1 MAVERA
7 PTRGLSVDRVTPNE
21 IEVEKAVLGAML
33 IDNDSISRVVE
44 ALGDESAFYNSVHR
58 KVYKA
63 ILTLFERGEP
73 ADQVTV
79 SEELARDGALESV
92 GGAATVAAL
101 ASEMATAV
109 NAEYHAKIVL
119 EAALRRR
126 LIDSATQTVEES
138 YQKTED
144 IREVIDRAEQRIFSI
159 AEKELGKGVVALSS
173 VLNETFEAIERAH
186 QSSDQ
191 LTGATSGYDE
201 LDEITGG
208 FQRSD
213 LIILAAR
220 PAMGKTALTLCI
232 ARNAAVKARVPV
244 LFFSLEMA
252 THQLAQRLL
261 VAEARVD
268 LHKLRTGKLRE
279 EDWERLG
286 AWTGKLMEAPIY
298 IDDTPSI
305 SIMEMRAKAR
315 RAKSEHKIGMIIIDY
330 LQLMTVHGRVDS
342 REQEIAQ
349 VSRSL
354 KALAKE
360 LDVPIVA
367 CAQLSRAVEQRP
379 DKRPIMSDLRE
390 SGSIEQDADMV
401 MFLYRPEVYKIEDD
415 EGNTQEG
422 VAEIII
428 GKHRNGPTGSVFLTF
443 LGQYS
448 RFENP
453 ELYRDPL
460 EI

>member
-1 MAVERA
+1 VAIEIS
-7 PTRGLSVDRVTPNE
+7 PTPGMSSDRVTPNE

-33 IDNDSISRVVE
+33 IENDSISIVVE

-63 ILTLFERGEP
+63 ILTLYERGEP

-79 SEELARDGALESV
+79 SEELARNGALDSV
-92 GGAATVAAL
+92 GGAATIAAL

-173 VLNETFEAIERAH
+173 VLDETFEAIERAH

-191 LTGATSGYDE
+191 LTGATTGYDG
-201 LDEITGG
+201 LDELTGG

-220 PAMGKTALTLCI
+220 PAMGKTALTLCF
-232 ARNAAVKARVPV
+232 ARNAAIKGRVPV

-268 LHKLRTGKLRE
+268 LHKLRTGNLRE
-279 EDWERLG
+279 EDWQRLG
-286 AWTGKLMEAPIY
+286 TWTGKLMEAPIF

-315 RAKSEHKIGMIIIDY
+315 RAKLEHNIGMIVIDY

-349 VSRSL
+349 ISRSL

-360 LDVPIVA
+360 LDIPIVA

-390 SGSIEQDADMV
+390 SGSIEQDADLV
-401 MFLYRPEVYKIEDD
+401 MFLYRPEVYRIEDE